1 MNKKGII
8 LAGGFGTR
16 LFPLTRV
23 ISKQLLPVYDK
34 PMIYYPL
41 TTLMQ
46 IGIKEVMII
55 ATFEDVLR
63 YEKILGD
70 GGDLGI
76 NISYKVQQTPRG
88 IPDSFLLC
96 KEFIGKDPVTLILG
110 DNIFYGKDLE
120 LLLKNTNAH
129 TEGASV
135 FAIEVDEPEK
145 YGVVEKSSSGKIIK
159 ILEKPKNPPSKLAVT
174 GLYFYDNDVVEI
186 ANHIKESA
194 RGELE
199 ITDVNNVY
207 LEQGK
212 LHLIHFNE
220 TVTWFD
226 TGGFDTLLDAAIF
239 VKNEQKRFHTP
250 VGSPEWTA
258 YKNGWISKEA
268 LYELGQKSKKSNYGK
283 MLLSL

>member
-16 LFPLTRV
+16 LFPLTKV

-46 IGIKEVMII
+46 IGIKDVMII

-70 GGDLGI
+70 GNDLGI
-76 NISYKVQQTPRG
+76 NISYKVQVSPKG
-88 IPDSFLLC
+88 IPDSFLVC
-96 KEFIGKDPVTLILG
+96 EEFIGKDPVTLILG
-110 DNIFYGKDLE
+110 DNIFYGKDLDI
-120 LLLKNTNAH
+120 LLKNTNVDRD
-129 TEGASV
+129 GASV

-145 YGVVEKSSSGKIIK
+145 YGVVEKSSSGKIVK
-159 ILEKPKNPPSKLAVT
+159 ILEKPKNPPSNLAVT

-186 ANHIKESA
+186 AKNIKESA

-220 TVTWFD
+220 SVTWFD

-268 LYELGQKSKKSNYGK
+268 LYELGQKSKKSDYGK